1 MAASPFRSARVRYLP
16 VLICVFLLA
25 CAKPGP
31 SRGATADTLTRRQKD
46 SILGASRLPGAG
58 GIRGALSAQDS
69 AAARNARVDSI
80 Q

>member
-1 MAASPFRSARVRYLP
+1 MRIGT
-16 VLICVFLLA
+16 VLFGVLLIA
-25 CAKPGP
+25 CAKPAP
-31 SRGATADTLTRRQKD
+31 PKSAVADTLTRRQKD
-46 SILGASRLPGAG
+46 SVLGASRLPGAR

>member
-1 MAASPFRSARVRYLP
+1 MRNAA
-16 VLICVFLLA
+16 VLLCCLLLA
-25 CAKPGP
+25 CGKAAPPKSAAG
-31 SRGATADTLTRRQKD
+31 DTLTRHQTD
-46 SILGASRLPGAG
+46 SVLGASRLPGAR

>member
-1 MAASPFRSARVRYLP
+1 VRYAAV
-16 VLICVFLLA
+16 VLCIFMMA
-25 CAKPGP
+25 CAKAAPPRAAAG
-31 SRGATADTLTRRQKD
+31 DTLTRRQKD
-46 SILGASRLPGAG
+46 SILGASRLPGAR

>member
-1 MAASPFRSARVRYLP
+1 MRTCAAL
-16 VLICVFLLA
+16 LCLLLLA
-25 CAKPGP
+25 CAKPAP
-31 SRGATADTLTRRQKD
+31 SKTAAGDTLTRRQKD
-46 SILGASRLPGAG
+46 SILGASRLPGAR